1 MLFFSRTTRWVL
13 APLADRLE
21 QPDQASTPLSSNQPL
36 LRRILAGVEQLL
48 QERQALKEQ
57 TRALTLHVS
66 QLDERLADRDQHLRQ
81 LEARWALISR
91 GADELF
97 WSLDLEGAATPAAE
111 SRMAWTG
118 SASIQAHGIDQFGH
132 WNEQLHPADRQ
143 PHLEALA
150 RHLAD
155 RSGRTPFALEVRM
168 KSASDGDYR
177 WCRISGDSCRDSQ
190 GVPLAIGGTLRD
202 IHDRRLHTEALELAA
217 TRFDISREML
227 HDGLWDIEVVA
238 GDPANP
244 KNTIWW
250 SSQMRRLLGCN
261 TVEEFPNTLESWT
274 SRLHPDDSARAI
286 AAFVAHVDDRSGK
299 TPFDV
304 DYRLKHKSGAY
315 RWFRGRGQTRRAQD
329 GSPQRVVGAITDIH
343 AHHEEST
350 MREAQAEQHRVMQ
363 ETLSKLTQIVATIQG
378 IASQTNLLALNAA
391 IEAARAGEAGR
402 GFAVVADEVR
412 KLATRT
418 SQATQQAAEM
428 MDS

>member
-13 APLADRLE
+13 APLAERLE
-21 QPDQASTPLSSNQPL
+21 QPDQPSMPLSSNNPL
-36 LRRILAGVEQLL
+36 LRRILSGVDQLL
-48 QERQALKEQ
+48 QERRALEEQA
-57 TRALTLHVS
+57 RALTLKVS
-66 QLDERLADRDQHLRQ
+66 QLDERLACRDKHLRHV
-81 LEARWALISR
+81 ETRWALITQ

-97 WSLDLEGAATPAAE
+97 WTLDLAATAAPGPE
-111 SRMAWTG
+111 CAMEWSG
-118 SASIQAHGIDQFGH
+118 SASIQAQGIDQLGR
-132 WNEQLHPADRQ
+132 WSEQLHPADRQ

-155 RSGRTPFALEVRM
+155 RSGRTPFALDVRL
-168 KSASDGDYR
+168 KSASGSDYR
-177 WCRISGDSCRDSQ
+177 WCRVSGNASRDPQ

-202 IHDRRLHTEALELAA
+202 IHEQHLHNETLELAA

-250 SSQMRRLLGCN
+250 SSQMRRLLGCS

-274 SRLHPDDSARAI
+274 SRLHPDDSERAI
-286 AAFVAHVDDRSGK
+286 AAFVAHVEDRSGK

-304 DYRLKHKSGAY
+304 DYRLKHKSGTY
-315 RWFRGRGQTRRAQD
+315 RWFRGRGQTRRASD

-363 ETLSKLTQIVATIQG
+363 ETLSKLTHIVATIQG
-378 IASQTNLLALNAA
+378 

>member
-1 MLFFSRTTRWVL
+1 MLR
-13 APLADRLE
+13 
-21 QPDQASTPLSSNQPL
+21 
-36 LRRILAGVEQLL
+36 
-48 QERQALKEQ
+48 
-57 TRALTLHVS
+57 
-66 QLDERLADRDQHLRQ
+66 
-81 LEARWALISR
+81 
-91 GADELF
+91 
-97 WSLDLEGAATPAAE
+97 
-111 SRMAWTG
+111 
-118 SASIQAHGIDQFGH
+118 
-132 WNEQLHPADRQ
+132 
-143 PHLEALA
+143 
-150 RHLAD
+150 
-155 RSGRTPFALEVRM
+155 
-168 KSASDGDYR
+168 
-177 WCRISGDSCRDSQ
+177 
-190 GVPLAIGGTLRD
+190 
-202 IHDRRLHTEALELAA
+202 
-217 TRFDISREML
+217 
-227 HDGLWDIEVVA
+227 DGLWDIEVVA

-286 AAFVAHVDDRSGK
+286 GAFVAHVDDRSGK

-304 DYRLKHKSGAY
+304 DYRLKHKNGTY

-329 GSPQRVVGAITDIH
+329 GSAQRVVGAITDIH

-350 MREAQAEQHRVMQ
+350 MREAQAQQHRVMQ
-363 ETLSKLTQIVATIQG
+363 ETLTKLTQIVATIQG

-428 MDS
+428 MDN

>member
-13 APLADRLE
+13 ASLADRLE
-21 QPDQASTPLSSNQPL
+21 QPEKTSTPLSSSNPL
-36 LRRILAGVEQLL
+36 VRRILASVEQRL
-48 QERQALKEQ
+48 QERRDLTEQA
-57 TRALTLHVS
+57 RALTSQVS
-66 QLDERLADRDQHLRQ
+66 QMDECLASRDKQLRQ
-81 LEARWALISR
+81 MEARWALLTH
-91 GADELF
+91 GAGELF
-97 WSLDLEGAATPAAE
+97 WELELSATGTPAPECA
-111 SRMAWTG
+111 MTWTG
-118 SASIQAHGIDQFGH
+118 YTSSQAQGTDQLGG
-132 WNEQLHPADRQ
+132 WSEQLHPADRQ

-155 RSGRTPFALEVRM
+155 HSARGPFTLDARM
-168 KSASDGDYR
+168 KLATGGDYR
-177 WCRISGDSCRDSQ
+177 WCRISGIARRDAQ
-190 GVPLAIGGTLRD
+190 GAALAIGGTVRD
-202 IHDRRLHTEALELAA
+202 IHEQHLHNEALELAA
-217 TRFDISREML
+217 TRFEISREML

-261 TVEEFPNTLESWT
+261 SVEEFPNTLESWT

-304 DYRLKHKSGAY
+304 DYRLKHKNGTY
-315 RWFRGRGQTRRAQD
+315 RWFRGRGQTRRALD

-343 AHHEEST
+343 AHHEESA
-350 MREAQAEQHRVMQ
+350 MREAQAQQHRVMQ
-363 ETLSKLTQIVATIQG
+363 DTLSKLTQIVATIQG

-391 IEAARAGEAGR
+391 IEAARAGDAGR

>member
-13 APLADRLE
+13 APLADRLD
-21 QPDQASTPLSSNQPL
+21 QPDQANTPLSSNHPL
-36 LRRILAGVEQLL
+36 LRRILAGVERLL
-48 QERQALKEQ
+48 QERRSLNEQ
-57 TRALTLHVS
+57 TRALTLEVT
-66 QLDERLADRDQHLRQ
+66 QLDERLTRSDSQLRQ
-81 LEARWALISR
+81 LQARWALITR

-97 WSLDLEGAATPAAE
+97 WELDLDDSAAPAPECALE
-111 SRMAWTG
+111 WTG
-118 SASIQAHGIDQFGH
+118 STSIQTQGIDQLAC
-132 WNEQLHPADRQ
+132 WSEQLHPADRQ
-143 PHLEALA
+143 AHLETLG

-155 RSGRTPFALEVRM
+155 RSGRTPFALRARM
-168 KSASDGDYR
+168 RSASGGDYR
-177 WCRISGDSCRDSQ
+177 WCSISGVSRRDAQ
-190 GVPLAIGGTLRD
+190 GLPVAIGGTLRD
-202 IHDRRLHTEALELAA
+202 VHEQHLHNETLELAA
-217 TRFDISREML
+217 TRFDIAREML

-304 DYRLKHKSGAY
+304 DYRLKHKNGSY
-315 RWFRGRGQTRRAQD
+315 RWFRGRGQTRRAAD

-343 AHHEEST
+343 AHHEESA
-350 MREAQAEQHRVMQ
+350 MREAQAQQHRVMQ

-391 IEAARAGEAGR
+391 IEAARAGDAGR

-418 SQATQQAAEM
+418 SQATRQAAEM
-428 MDS
+428 MDN

>member
-21 QPDQASTPLSSNQPL
+21 QPDQASTPLSSNHPL

-48 QERQALKEQ
+48 QERHALKEQ

-81 LEARWALISR
+81 LEARWALITR

-97 WSLDLEGAATPAAE
+97 WSLDLEGAAAPTAE
-111 SRMAWTG
+111 SRMDWTG
-118 SASIQAHGIDQFGH
+118 SASIEAQGIDQLGR
-132 WNEQLHPADRQ
+132 WSEQLHPADRQ

-168 KSASDGDYR
+168 KSTSDGDYR
-177 WCRISGDSCRDSQ
+177 WCRISGDSYRDTQ

-202 IHDRRLHTEALELAA
+202 IHDQHLHTEALELAA

>member
-21 QPDQASTPLSSNQPL
+21 QPDQASTPLSSNNPL
-36 LRRILAGVEQLL
+36 LRRILAGVERLL
-48 QERQALKEQ
+48 QERRTLEEQA
-57 TRALTLHVS
+57 RALTLRVS
-66 QLDERLADRDQHLRQ
+66 QLDQRLACSDTHLRQ
-81 LEARWALISR
+81 LEARWALITQ

-97 WSLDLEGAATPAAE
+97 WSLDLEGAAAPAPE
-111 SRMAWTG
+111 SKMAWTG
-118 SASIQAHGIDQFGH
+118 SASIQAHGIDQLGR

-168 KSASDGDYR
+168 KSASGGDYR
-177 WCRISGDSCRDSQ
+177 WCRISGDSCRDTQ

-202 IHDRRLHTEALELAA
+202 IHQQHLHTEALELAA

-250 SSQMRRLLGCN
+250 SPQMRRLLGCN

-274 SRLHPDDSARAI
+274 SRLHPDDSVRAI
-286 AAFVAHVDDRSGK
+286 AAARHRLMWIIDSNIKVALTAGFAAGGK
-299 TPFDV
+299 
-304 DYRLKHKSGAY
+304 R
-315 RWFRGRGQTRRAQD
+315 
-329 GSPQRVVGAITDIH
+329 
-343 AHHEEST
+343 
-350 MREAQAEQHRVMQ
+350 
-363 ETLSKLTQIVATIQG
+363 
-378 IASQTNLLALNAA
+378 
-391 IEAARAGEAGR
+391 AARRTAH
-402 GFAVVADEVR
+402 R
-412 KLATRT
+412 KEWWVPSPISMPTMKKARC
-418 SQATQQAAEM
+418 ARPRRNNIG
-428 MDS
+428 

>member
-1 MLFFSRTTRWVL
+1 MLFFRPTTRWVL

-21 QPDQASTPLSSNQPL
+21 QPDQASTPLSSSNPL
-36 LRRILAGVEQLL
+36 LRRILCGVEQVL
-48 QERQALKEQ
+48 QERRDLKTQAH
-57 TRALTLHVS
+57 ALSVQVS
-66 QLDERLADRDQHLRQ
+66 QLDEHLADRDRLLQQ
-81 LEARWALISR
+81 MEARLALITR
-91 GADELF
+91 GAGDLF
-97 WSLDLEGAATPAAE
+97 WTLTLDGTAASTPDGAMT
-111 SRMAWTG
+111 WTG
-118 SASIQAHGIDQFGH
+118 SASVQVPGGDRLGD
-132 WNEQLHPADRQ
+132 WREQLHPADQ
-143 PHLEALA
+143 QAHLTALA

-155 RSGRTPFALEVRM
+155 RSGRTPFALDVRM
-168 KSASDGDYR
+168 KAAAGDDYR
-177 WCRISGDSCRDSQ
+177 WCRVSGVSQRDAQ
-190 GVPLAIGGTLRD
+190 GVAQVLGGSVRD
-202 IHDRRLHTEALELAA
+202 IHAQHLHNEALELAA

-286 AAFVAHVDDRSGK
+286 AAFVAHVDDRSGN

-304 DYRLKHKSGAY
+304 DYRLKHKNGTY
-315 RWFRGRGQTRRAQD
+315 RWFRGRGQTRRAPD

-343 AHHEEST
+343 AQHEEST
-350 MREAQAEQHRVMQ
+350 MREAQAQQHQVMQ
-363 ETLSKLTQIVATIQG
+363 ETLNKLTQIVATIQG

-391 IEAARAGEAGR
+391 IEAARAGDAGR

-428 MDS
+428 MDR

>member
-1 MLFFSRTTRWVL
+1 MKP
-13 APLADRLE
+13 APGD
-21 QPDQASTPLSSNQPL
+21 
-36 LRRILAGVEQLL
+36 
-48 QERQALKEQ
+48 
-57 TRALTLHVS
+57 
-66 QLDERLADRDQHLRQ
+66 
-81 LEARWALISR
+81 
-91 GADELF
+91 
-97 WSLDLEGAATPAAE
+97 
-111 SRMAWTG
+111 
-118 SASIQAHGIDQFGH
+118 
-132 WNEQLHPADRQ
+132 
-143 PHLEALA
+143 
-150 RHLAD
+150 
-155 RSGRTPFALEVRM
+155 
-168 KSASDGDYR
+168 DYR
-177 WCRISGDSCRDSQ
+177 WCSISGASRRDAQ
-190 GVPLAIGGTLRD
+190 GAALCIAGTVRD
-202 IHDRRLHTEALELAA
+202 IHDQYLHNEALELAA

-286 AAFVAHVDDRSGK
+286 GAFVAHVDDRSGK

-304 DYRLKHKSGAY
+304 DYRLKHKNGTY

-350 MREAQAEQHRVMQ
+350 MREAQAQQHRVMQ
-363 ETLSKLTQIVATIQG
+363 ETLTKLTQIVATIQG

-428 MDS
+428 MDN

>member
-118 SASIQAHGIDQFGH
+118 SASIQAHGIDQLGH

-304 DYRLKHKSGAY
+304 DYRLKHKSGTY

>member
-21 QPDQASTPLSSNQPL
+21 QPDQASTPLSSNHPL

-66 QLDERLADRDQHLRQ
+66 QLDERLADRDKHLRQ
-81 LEARWALISR
+81 LQARWALITR

-97 WSLDLEGAATPAAE
+97 WSLDLEGAAAPAAE
-111 SRMAWTG
+111 SRMEWTG
-118 SASIQAHGIDQFGH
+118 SASIQAQGIDQLGR
-132 WNEQLHPADRQ
+132 WSEQLHPADRQ

-155 RSGRTPFALEVRM
+155 RNGRTPFALEVRM

-177 WCRISGDSCRDSQ
+177 WCRISGDSCRDTQ
-190 GVPLAIGGTLRD
+190 GVPLAIGGILRD
-202 IHDRRLHTEALELAA
+202 IHDQHLHTEALELAA

-238 GDPANP
+238 SDPANP
-244 KNTIWW
+244 TNTIWW
-250 SSQMRRLLGCN
+250 SSQMRRLLGCS

-315 RWFRGRGQTRRAQD
+315 RWFRGRGQTRRARD

>member
-13 APLADRLE
+13 ASLADRLE
-21 QPDQASTPLSSNQPL
+21 QPDKASTPLSSSNPL
-36 LRRILAGVEQLL
+36 LRPILASVEHLL
-48 QERQALKEQ
+48 QERRDLKEQ
-57 TRALTLHVS
+57 ARAQTLQIS
-66 QLDERLADRDQHLRQ
+66 QLEERLAGSDKALRQ
-81 LEARWALISR
+81 AQAHWALISH
-91 GADELF
+91 GAGERF
-97 WSLDLEGAATPAAE
+97 WSLELNGAGAPAPE
-111 SRMAWTG
+111 SALTWTG
-118 SASIQAHGIDQFGH
+118 EGPDQLGS
-132 WNEQLHPADRQ
+132 WSERLHPADRQ

-155 RSGRTPFALEVRM
+155 RSERPPFTLLARM
-168 KSASDGDYR
+168 KPATGGDYR
-177 WCRISGDSCRDSQ
+177 WCRISGASRRDAQ
-190 GVPLAIGGTLRD
+190 GVALAIGGSVRD
-202 IHDRRLHTEALELAA
+202 VHEEHLHNEALELAA

-304 DYRLKHKSGAY
+304 DYRLKHKNGTY

-350 MREAQAEQHRVMQ
+350 MREAQAQQHRMMQ
-363 ETLSKLTQIVATIQG
+363 ETLSKLTQIVSTIQG

-391 IEAARAGEAGR
+391 IEAARAGDAGR

>member
-1 MLFFSRTTRWVL
+1 MLFFSRTTLRVL

-21 QPDQASTPLSSNQPL
+21 QPDQANTPLSSNNPL
-36 LRRILAGVEQLL
+36 LRRILAGVEHLL
-48 QERQALKEQ
+48 QERQALQEQ
-57 TRALTLHVS
+57 ARALTLHVN
-66 QLDERLADRDQHLRQ
+66 LLEEHLAGRDEHLRK
-81 LEARWALISR
+81 LEARWGLITQ

-97 WSLDLEGAATPAAE
+97 WWLDLEGADAPAPHA
-111 SRMAWTG
+111 RMEWAGVT
-118 SASIQAHGIDQFGH
+118 SIQAQGIDQLGH
-132 WNEQLHPADRQ
+132 WSEQLHPADRQ
-143 PHLEALA
+143 THLEALA

-155 RSGRTPFALEVRM
+155 RSGRTPFVLDVRM
-168 KSASDGDYR
+168 KPTSGADYR
-177 WCRISGDSCRDSQ
+177 WCRISGDACRDPQ
-190 GVPLAIGGTLRD
+190 GVPLVVGGTLRD
-202 IHDRRLHTEALELAA
+202 IHEQHLHNDALELAV

-286 AAFVAHVDDRSGK
+286 AAFVAHVEDRSGK

-304 DYRLKHKSGAY
+304 DYRLKHKNGTY

-329 GSPQRVVGAITDIH
+329 GAPQRVVGAITDIH
-343 AHHEEST
+343 AHHEESA
-350 MREAQAEQHRVMQ
+350 MREAQAQQHRVMQ

-428 MDS
+428 MDN

>member
-1 MLFFSRTTRWVL
+1 MIFLSRNTHAVL
-13 APLADRLE
+13 TQLASKLE
-21 QPDQASTPLSSNQPL
+21 QPDQASTPLSSNNPL
-36 LRRILAGVEQLL
+36 LRRILASVEQAL
-48 QERQALKEQ
+48 QARGSREQ
-57 TRALTLHVS
+57 QVHALTADVN
-66 QLDERLADRDQHLRQ
+66 QLAEQLAHRDGLLRQ
-81 LEARWALISR
+81 WEARWTLISQ
-91 GADELF
+91 GAGELF
-97 WSLDLEGAATPAAE
+97 WELALDGTTAPAP
-111 SRMAWTG
+111 
-118 SASIQAHGIDQFGH
+118 H
-132 WNEQLHPADRQ
+132 WSEQLHPADQQ
-143 PHLEALA
+143 PHVEALG

-155 RSGRTPFALEVRM
+155 RSGRTPFALDVRM
-168 KSASDGDYR
+168 KPAAGGDYR
-177 WCRISGDSCRDSQ
+177 WCRISGAARRDAQ
-190 GVPLAIGGTLRD
+190 GLALAIGGTVRD
-202 IHDRRLHTEALELAA
+202 IHEQHLHNEALELAA

-304 DYRLKHKSGAY
+304 DYRLKHKNGTY
-315 RWFRGRGQTRRAQD
+315 RWFRGRGQTRRAPD
-329 GSPQRVVGAITDIH
+329 GAPQRVVGAITDIH
-343 AHHEEST
+343 AHHEESA
-350 MREAQAEQHRVMQ
+350 MRKAQAQQHQVMQ

-391 IEAARAGEAGR
+391 IEAARAGDAGR

-428 MDS
+428 IDR

>member
-13 APLADRLE
+13 TPLAERLE
-21 QPDQASTPLSSNQPL
+21 QPDQPSMPLSSNNPL
-36 LRRILAGVEQLL
+36 LRRILSGVDQLL
-48 QERQALKEQ
+48 QERRALEEQA
-57 TRALTLHVS
+57 RALTLKVS
-66 QLDERLADRDQHLRQ
+66 QLDERLACRDKHLRHV
-81 LEARWALISR
+81 ETRWALITQ

-97 WSLDLEGAATPAAE
+97 WTLDLAATAAPGPE
-111 SRMAWTG
+111 CAMEWSG
-118 SASIQAHGIDQFGH
+118 SASIQAQGIDQLGR
-132 WNEQLHPADRQ
+132 WSEQLHPADRQ

-155 RSGRTPFALEVRM
+155 RSGRTPFALDVRL
-168 KSASDGDYR
+168 KSASGSDYR
-177 WCRISGDSCRDSQ
+177 WCRVSGNASRDPQ

-202 IHDRRLHTEALELAA
+202 IHEQHLHNETLELAA

-250 SSQMRRLLGCN
+250 SSQMRRLLGCS

-274 SRLHPDDSARAI
+274 SRLHPDDSERAI
-286 AAFVAHVDDRSGK
+286 AAFVAHVEDRSGK

-315 RWFRGRGQTRRAQD
+315 RWFRGRGQTRRASD
-329 GSPQRVVGAITDIH
+329 GFPQRVVGAITDIH

-363 ETLSKLTQIVATIQG
+363 ETLSKLTHIVATIQG

>member
-202 IHDRRLHTEALELAA
+202 IHDQHLHTEALELAA

>member
-21 QPDQASTPLSSNQPL
+21 QPDQTNTPLSSNNPI
-36 LRRILAGVEQLL
+36 LRRILAGAEQLL
-48 QERQALKEQ
+48 QERRALKEQ
-57 TRALTLHVS
+57 TQALALEVV
-66 QLDERLADRDQHLRQ
+66 QLQEHLAGRDQHLRQ
-81 LEARWALISR
+81 MEAYWALVNR
-91 GADELF
+91 GAGELF
-97 WSLDLEGAATPAAE
+97 WALELEGSTTPEPECA
-111 SRMAWTG
+111 MQWTG
-118 SASIQAHGIDQFGH
+118 LTSIQVQGIDQLGR
-132 WNEQLHPADRQ
+132 WSEQLHAADRQ
-143 PHLEALA
+143 AHLEALSQ
-150 RHLAD
+150 HLAD
-155 RSGRTPFALEVRM
+155 RSGRTPFTLDVRM
-168 KSASDGDYR
+168 KPASGGDYR
-177 WCRISGDSCRDSQ
+177 WCRVSGLSRRDEQ
-190 GVPLAIGGTLRD
+190 GMPLAIGGTVRD
-202 IHDRRLHTEALELAA
+202 VHEQHLHNEALELAA
-217 TRFDISREML
+217 TRFEISREML

-261 TVEEFPNTLESWT
+261 TIEEFPNTLESWT
-274 SRLHPDDSARAI
+274 SRLHPEDSARAI
-286 AAFVAHVDDRSGK
+286 GAFVAHVDDRSGK

-304 DYRLKHKSGAY
+304 DYRLKHKNGMY

-343 AHHEEST
+343 AHHEET
-350 MREAQAEQHRVMQ
+350 AMRDAQAQQHRVMQ

-391 IEAARAGEAGR
+391 IEAARAGDAGR
-402 GFAVVADEVR
+402 EFAVVADEVR

>member
-1 MLFFSRTTRWVL
+1 MFFVSRTTRWVL
-13 APLADRLE
+13 APLAERLE
-21 QPDQASTPLSSNQPL
+21 QPDQPSTPLSSNNPL
-36 LRRILAGVEQLL
+36 LRRILAGVDQLL
-48 QERQALKEQ
+48 QERRALEEQ
-57 TRALTLHVS
+57 VRALTVNVS
-66 QLDERLADRDQHLRQ
+66 QLDERLANRDKHLRQ
-81 LEARWALISR
+81 METRWALITH

-97 WSLDLEGAATPAAE
+97 WSLELAASATPTPACA
-111 SRMAWTG
+111 MAWTG
-118 SASIQAHGIDQFGH
+118 SASIQAEGIDQLGH
-132 WNEQLHPADRQ
+132 WSERLHPADRQ
-143 PHLEALA
+143 PHLDALA

-155 RSGRTPFALEVRM
+155 RSGRTPFTLEVRM
-168 KSASDGDYR
+168 KCASGGDFR
-177 WCRISGDSCRDSQ
+177 WCRISGHARRDPQ
-190 GVPLAIGGTLRD
+190 GVALAIGGTLRD
-202 IHDRRLHTEALELAA
+202 IHEQHLHHETLERAA
-217 TRFDISREML
+217 TRFDIAREML

-274 SRLHPDDSARAI
+274 SRLHPDDSERAI
-286 AAFVAHVDDRSGK
+286 AAFVAHVEDRSGK

-315 RWFRGRGQTRRAQD
+315 RWFRGRGQTRRAPD

-350 MREAQAEQHRVMQ
+350 MREAQAQQHRVMQ

>member
-13 APLADRLE
+13 ASLADRLE
-21 QPDQASTPLSSNQPL
+21 QPDQASTPLSSNNPL
-36 LRRILAGVEQLL
+36 LLRILAGVEQLL
-48 QERQALKEQ
+48 QERRTLKEQ
-57 TRALTLHVS
+57 VDALTLHVTG
-66 QLDERLADRDQHLRQ
+66 LDERLTWRDSQMRQ
-81 LEARWALISR
+81 LEAHWALITQ
-91 GADELF
+91 GAGDLF
-97 WSLDLEGAATPAAE
+97 WTLEPDGSAAPAPEWA
-111 SRMAWTG
+111 MTWTG
-118 SASIQAHGIDQFGH
+118 SASIQAQGLEHFGR
-132 WNEQLHPADRQ
+132 WSEQLHPADRQ
-143 PHLEALA
+143 AHLEALA

-155 RSGRTPFALEVRM
+155 RSGRTPFSLEVRIQ
-168 KSASDGDYR
+168 STTGGDYR
-177 WCRISGDSCRDSQ
+177 WCRVSGASRRDAQ
-190 GVPLAIGGTLRD
+190 GVPLAIGGSLRD
-202 IHDRRLHTEALELAA
+202 IHEQYLHNEELELVA

-343 AHHEEST
+343 AHHEESA
-350 MREAQAEQHRVMQ
+350 MREAQAQQHRVMQ
-363 ETLSKLTQIVATIQG
+363 DTLSKLTQIVATIQG

-391 IEAARAGEAGR
+391 IEAARAGDAGR

-418 SQATQQAAEM
+418 SQATQQAARM

>member
-13 APLADRLE
+13 APLAERLE
-21 QPDQASTPLSSNQPL
+21 QPDQPSMPLSSNNPL
-36 LRRILAGVEQLL
+36 LRRILSGVDQLL
-48 QERQALKEQ
+48 QERRALEEQA
-57 TRALTLHVS
+57 RALTLKVS
-66 QLDERLADRDQHLRQ
+66 QLDERLACRDKHLRHV
-81 LEARWALISR
+81 ETRWALITQ

-97 WSLDLEGAATPAAE
+97 WTLDLAATAAPGPE
-111 SRMAWTG
+111 CAMEWSG
-118 SASIQAHGIDQFGH
+118 SASIQAQGIDQLGR
-132 WNEQLHPADRQ
+132 WSEQLHPADRQ

-155 RSGRTPFALEVRM
+155 RSGRTPFALDVRL
-168 KSASDGDYR
+168 KSASGSDYR
-177 WCRISGDSCRDSQ
+177 WCRVSGNASRDPQ

-202 IHDRRLHTEALELAA
+202 IHEQHLHNETLELAA

-274 SRLHPDDSARAI
+274 SRLHPDDSERAI
-286 AAFVAHVDDRSGK
+286 AAFVAHVEDRSGK

-304 DYRLKHKSGAY
+304 DYRLKHKSGTY
-315 RWFRGRGQTRRAQD
+315 RWFRGRGQTRRASD

>member
-1 MLFFSRTTRWVL
+1 MLFFSRTSRWVL

-21 QPDQASTPLSSNQPL
+21 QPDQTSAPLSSNNPI
-36 LRRILAGVEQLL
+36 LRRILTSADQLL
-48 QERQALKEQ
+48 QERRALKAHTQ
-57 TRALTLHVS
+57 TLALEVAQLQEHLARRDQQVR
-66 QLDERLADRDQHLRQ
+66 QLDAD
-81 LEARWALISR
+81 WALVSR
-91 GADELF
+91 GAGELF
-97 WSLDLEGAATPAAE
+97 WALELEGSATPAPECA
-111 SRMAWTG
+111 MQWTG
-118 SASIQAHGIDQFGH
+118 LASIQVQGIDQLGR
-132 WNEQLHPADRQ
+132 WSEQLHPADRQ
-143 PHLEALA
+143 SHLEALT

-155 RSGRTPFALEVRM
+155 RSGRTPFALDVRM
-168 KSASDGDYR
+168 KPVSGGDYR
-177 WCRISGDSCRDSQ
+177 WCRVSGVSRRDEQ
-190 GVPLAIGGTLRD
+190 GMPLAIGGTVRD
-202 IHDRRLHTEALELAA
+202 VHEQHLHNEALELAA
-217 TRFDISREML
+217 TRFEISREML

-274 SRLHPDDSARAI
+274 SRLHPEDSARAI
-286 AAFVAHVDDRSGK
+286 GAFVAHVDDRSGK

-304 DYRLKHKSGAY
+304 DYRLKHKNGTY

-343 AHHEEST
+343 AHHEET
-350 MREAQAEQHRVMQ
+350 AMREAQAQQHRVMQ

-391 IEAARAGEAGR
+391 IEAARAGDAGR

>member
-118 SASIQAHGIDQFGH
+118 SASIQAHGIDQLGH

-202 IHDRRLHTEALELAA
+202 IHDQHLHTEALELAA

-304 DYRLKHKSGAY
+304 DYRLKHKSGVY

>member
-1 MLFFSRTTRWVL
+1 MLFFSRTTRRVL
-13 APLADRLE
+13 AQLADRLE
-21 QPDQASTPLSSNQPL
+21 QPDQASTPLSSNNRL
-36 LRRILAGVEQLL
+36 VRRILASVERLL
-48 QERQALKEQ
+48 QERQAVKEQ
-57 TRALTLHVS
+57 ACALTFRVS
-66 QLDERLADRDQHLRQ
+66 QLEQHLACRDTLLRQ
-81 LEARWALISR
+81 WEARWVLITQ

-97 WSLDLEGAATPAAE
+97 WELELDGTAAPGPECSMT
-111 SRMAWTG
+111 WTG
-118 SASIQAHGIDQFGH
+118 PASNQAQAMNQLGA
-132 WNEQLHPADRQ
+132 WSEQLHPDDRQ
-143 PHLEALA
+143 VHLEALA

-155 RSGRTPFALEVRM
+155 RSGRTAFALQVRM
-168 KSASDGDYR
+168 KPAPGYDYR
-177 WCRISGDSCRDSQ
+177 WCSISGASRRDAQ
-190 GVPLAIGGTLRD
+190 GAALCIAGTVRD
-202 IHDRRLHTEALELAA
+202 IHGQYLHNEALELAA

-286 AAFVAHVDDRSGK
+286 GAFVAHVDDRSGK

-304 DYRLKHKSGAY
+304 DYRLKHKNGTY

-350 MREAQAEQHRVMQ
+350 MREAQAQQHRVMQ
-363 ETLSKLTQIVATIQG
+363 ETLTKLTQIVATIQG

-428 MDS
+428 MDN

>member
-1 MLFFSRTTRWVL
+1 MLFFSRTARWVL

-21 QPDQASTPLSSNQPL
+21 QPDQASAPVSSNNPL
-36 LRRILAGVEQLL
+36 LRRLLTGVDHLL
-48 QERQALKEQ
+48 QERQTLKAQ
-57 TRALTLHVS
+57 ARALAAQVA
-66 QLDERLADRDQHLRQ
+66 QLEAHLADRNQQTRQH
-81 LEARWALISR
+81 EAYWDLVSQ

-97 WSLDLEGAATPAAE
+97 WALELQGTPAPAPTSAMQWAGPTSVQVQGVDQL
-111 SRMAWTG
+111 SRW
-118 SASIQAHGIDQFGH
+118 SD
-132 WNEQLHPADRQ
+132 QLHPADQ
-143 PHLEALA
+143 PVHLDALT

-155 RSGRTPFALEVRM
+155 RSGRTPFALDVRM
-168 KSASDGDYR
+168 KPVGDGDYR
-177 WCRISGDSCRDSQ
+177 WCRVSGVARRDAQ
-190 GVPLAIGGTLRD
+190 GMALAIGGSVRD
-202 IHDRRLHTEALELAA
+202 IHEQHLHHEGLELAA

-274 SRLHPDDSARAI
+274 SRLHPEDSARAI
-286 AAFVAHVDDRSGK
+286 AAFVAHVEDRSGK

-304 DYRLKHKSGAY
+304 DYRLKHQNGTY

-343 AHHEEST
+343 ARHEEST
-350 MREAQAEQHRVMQ
+350 MREAQAQQHRVMQ
-363 ETLSKLTQIVATIQG
+363 DTLNKLTQIVATIQG

-391 IEAARAGEAGR
+391 IEAARAGDAGR

-428 MDS
+428 MHN

>member
-1 MLFFSRTTRWVL
+1 MLFFSRPTRWVL
-13 APLADRLE
+13 VPLADRLE
-21 QPDQASTPLSSNQPL
+21 QPDQASTPLSSNNPL
-36 LRRILAGVEQLL
+36 LRRILASVEQLL
-48 QERQALKEQ
+48 QERRTLKEQ
-57 TRALTLHVS
+57 AHALTLDVN
-66 QLDERLADRDQHLRQ
+66 QLKERLACHDRLSRER
-81 LEARWALISR
+81 EARWAVITQDA
-91 GADELF
+91 GELF
-97 WSLDLEGAATPAAE
+97 WELTLDGTGAPAPE
-111 SRMAWTG
+111 SAMTWMG
-118 SASIQAHGIDQFGH
+118 SASNFAQTIDQLGD
-132 WNEQLHPADRQ
+132 WSERLHPDDRQ
-143 PHLEALA
+143 THLTALA

-155 RSGRTPFALEVRM
+155 RSGQTAFALDARM
-168 KSASDGDYR
+168 KSVSGDYR
-177 WCRISGDSCRDSQ
+177 WYRISGASRRDAQ
-190 GVPLAIGGTLRD
+190 GAALAIGGVVRD
-202 IHDRRLHTEALELAA
+202 IHEQYLHNEALELAA
-217 TRFDISREML
+217 TRFDIAREML

-250 SSQMRRLLGCN
+250 SSQMRRLLGYN

-286 AAFVAHVDDRSGK
+286 GAFVAHVDDRSGK

-304 DYRLKHKSGAY
+304 DYRLRHKNGTY
-315 RWFRGRGQTRRAQD
+315 RWFRGRGQTRRARD

-350 MREAQAEQHRVMQ
+350 LREAQTQQHRVMQ
-363 ETLSKLTQIVATIQG
+363 ETLTKLTQIVATIQG

>member
-1 MLFFSRTTRWVL
+1 MLFFRRTTHRVL
-13 APLADRLE
+13 AQLADRLD
-21 QPDQASTPLSSNQPL
+21 QPGQASTPLSSNN
-36 LRRILAGVEQLL
+36 RSVHRILASVEHLL
-48 QERQALKEQ
+48 QERQAVKEQ
-57 TRALTLHVS
+57 ASALTFRVS
-66 QLDERLADRDQHLRQ
+66 QLEEHLAGRDKLLQQ
-81 LEARWALISR
+81 WEARWALIIQ

-97 WSLDLEGAATPAAE
+97 WELELDGTAVPGPECAMT
-111 SRMAWTG
+111 WTG
-118 SASIQAHGIDQFGH
+118 PASNPTQAMDQLGA
-132 WNEQLHPADRQ
+132 WSEQLHPDDRQ
-143 PHLEALA
+143 AHLAALA

-155 RSGRTPFALEVRM
+155 RSGRTAFALEVRM
-168 KSASDGDYR
+168 KPAPGNDYR
-177 WCRISGDSCRDSQ
+177 WCSISGASRRDAQ
-190 GVPLAIGGTLRD
+190 GAALCIAGTVRD
-202 IHDRRLHTEALELAA
+202 IHAQYLHNEALELAA

-286 AAFVAHVDDRSGK
+286 GAFVAHVDDRSGK

-304 DYRLKHKSGAY
+304 DYRLKHKNGTY

-329 GSPQRVVGAITDIH
+329 GSAQRVVGAITDIH

-350 MREAQAEQHRVMQ
+350 MREAQAQQHRVMQ
-363 ETLSKLTQIVATIQG
+363 ETLTKLTQIVATIQG

-428 MDS
+428 MDN